1 MNKMFPLKW
10 KLYIHIQLEVYKF
23 ISARFVNGNI
33 LTRFLPEIQIVD
45 LAFLIGLLWYIVSI
59 YLVFS
64 LFLTESQYCWNFL
77 SDERYKSVF
86 CYKNK

>member
-1 MNKMFPLKW
+1 MNKMFPLQW
-10 KLYIHIQLEVYKF
+10 KLYIHIQLEVYKL
-23 ISARFVNGNI
+23 ISARFVNGII
-33 LTRFLPEIQIVD
+33 LTKFLPGIQIVD

-77 SDERYKSVF
+77 SDERYNGVF
-86 CYKNK
+86 LQK